1 MTLLHCQMGFRKLM
15 QQSIRF
21 FLFAAGLTGGIACSG
36 RSQTPPAAPPGSAAP
51 AATAEPAASPAPTV
65 AQDTSWLKSDSAA
78 RTVTLSLRVTRP
90 AGSSSAVINGYRAGE
105 VRVVVPL
112 RWTVKW
118 DWRNDDSGA
127 VHSLVVM
134 NQREKLPLEGG
145 RAAFSNAMSRSVTA
159 GLAAGQTD
167 QTTFEAEEMGFYWLM
182 CGVPSHALNGEWIE
196 LQVSQDAGTARLQL
210 KRP

>member
-1 MTLLHCQMGFRKLM
+1 M
-15 QQSIRF
+15 
-21 FLFAAGLTGGIACSG
+21 
-36 RSQTPPAAPPGSAAP
+36 
-51 AATAEPAASPAPTV
+51 
-65 AQDTSWLKSDSAA
+65 SWLESDSAA
-78 RTVTLSLRVTRP
+78 STVTLSLGVTRP
-90 AGSSSAVINGYRAGE
+90 AGSSSALINGYRLGE

-118 DWRNDDSGA
+118 DWRNDDPSA
-127 VHSLVVM
+127 AHSLVVM

-159 GLAAGQTD
+159 GLASGQTD
-167 QTTFEAEEMGFYWLM
+167 QTTFETEETGFYWVM

-196 LQVSQDAGTARLQL
+196 LQVSPDAGTARLQL